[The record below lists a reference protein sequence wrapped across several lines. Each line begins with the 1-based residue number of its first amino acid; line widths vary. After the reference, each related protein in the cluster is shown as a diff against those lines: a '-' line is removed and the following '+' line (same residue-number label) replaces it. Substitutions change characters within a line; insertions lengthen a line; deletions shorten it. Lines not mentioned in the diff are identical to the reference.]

1 MPTRDALR
9 NRLVVPEDLFTL
21 ARILFIDRPKG
32 RVHLQLYVLAR
43 ETMMNELAA
52 KREVFATEKCLGD
65 VRVKDICGVVGI
77 VRDGDGEG
85 EPEKRRL
92 R

>member
-1 MPTRDALR
+1 
-9 NRLVVPEDLFTL
+9 
-21 ARILFIDRPKG
+21 
-32 RVHLQLYVLAR
+32 
-43 ETMMNELAA
+43 MNELGG

-65 VRVKDICGVVGI
+65 VRVKDLCGVVGI
-77 VRDGDGEG
+77 VRDGDGEV

>member
-1 MPTRDALR
+1 MPTRDSLKTH
-9 NRLVVPEDLFTL
+9 LTTPEDLFTL

-32 RVHLQLYVLAR
+32 RVHLQLYVPAR
-43 ETMMNELAA
+43 ETMMNELGG